1 MATLPEWL
9 RDWRTIAEQVQA
21 GHYEPITAEREGT
34 AYEIMRISAFDQE
47 IDGDRR
53 AVRTGAR
60 TFDGKTAL
68 YTHLTRD
75 TGVVRF
81 ITMRG
86 NPTYVLEPGSDAFEW
101 AADIEGV
108 SVREMALA
116 VREGALGREVARLIR
131 RGQRRS
137 SDILA
142 AQVSA
147 LKQRAED
154 AEDEALMLR
163 AELKARERDLARA
176 DRD

>member
-9 RDWRTIAEQVQA
+9 RDWRGIAERVTA
-21 GHYEPITAEREGT
+21 GHYEAITVEREGT
-34 AYEIMRISAFDQE
+34 TYEIMRISAFDQE

-60 TFDGKTAL
+60 TFDDKTAL

-101 AADIEGV
+101 AADVEGV

-116 VREGALGREVARLIR
+116 VREGALGREVARLVR
-131 RGQRRS
+131 RGERRS
-137 SDILA
+137 RDILA
-142 AQVSA
+142 AQVAA

>member
-9 RDWRTIAEQVQA
+9 RDWRGIAEGVLA

-34 AYEIMRISAFDQE
+34 VYEIMRISAFDAE
-47 IDGDRR
+47 IDGERR

-60 TFDGKTAL
+60 AFDGKTAL

-86 NPTYVLEPGSDAFEW
+86 SPTYVLEPGSDAFEW

-108 SVREMALA
+108 SMREMALA
-116 VREGALGREVARLIR
+116 VREGALGREVARLVK
-131 RGQRRS
+131 RGERRS
-137 SDILA
+137 REVLA
-142 AQVSA
+142 AQVAA

-163 AELKARERDLARA
+163 AEFKARERDLTRA